1 MKLVIGGTY
10 DLRGFITHVADNI
23 DGRCAYCYQ
32 VRMEETARYAAEHG
46 FDSFTTSLLISPY
59 QNHEAI
65 CAVARA
71 MGGEYGVEFLY
82 RDFRP
87 LFREGQQFARDHGFY
102 MQKYCGCVFSEEDRY
117 LAKKRKKRRSAWP
130 PPGRTG
136 RTDPRPDHSRRPPT
150 EKASQSSLPQA

>member
-1 MKLVIGGTY
+1 MVVNDYG
-10 DLRGFITHVADNI
+10 LRQFVQHVADNI
-23 DGRCAYCYQ
+23 DGRCAYCYR

-102 MQKYCGCVFSEEDRY
+102 MQKYCGCVFSEEDRF
-117 LAKKRKKRRSAWP
+117 LDRKKGLVTIQKYNNRKEED
-130 PPGRTG
+130 TG
-136 RTDPRPDHSRRPPT
+136 HKTGGGKDDGDQDSRK
-150 EKASQSSLPQA
+150 EKSL